1 MADLQPKLPPQSIEA
16 EQSVLG
22 SILLDK
28 EAIIKVADALRPEDF
43 YRDDHRYV
51 YEAMLR
57 LFEKRMPID
66 IVTISEELEVSG
78 KFEAVGGATYLTEL
92 VNSVPTASHIVHY
105 SQIVQDKA
113 TLRRLI
119 SAGGSITELGF
130 KEDEELSTTLDIAER
145 SLFAV
150 SQKYL
155 KQNFIPIKDVLAGSF
170 ERIDELHK
178 NKGVLRGVP
187 TGFRDL
193 DGLLSGFQDSDLV
206 IVAARP
212 SMGKTAITLNIAAH
226 VAIKEKRSVG
236 FFSLEMGADQLADRL
251 VSMESGVDSWKMRTG
266 NLSDEDFPK
275 IGYAYGTLA
284 EAPLYIDDS
293 PSLNVMEIRSK
304 CRRLQMEHGLDLVIV
319 DYLQLMEGR
328 GNSKGDNRVQEISDI
343 SRSLKTLARELKVP
357 VVALS
362 QLSRAV
368 EARPDKRPMLSD
380 LRESGSIEQDADVVM
395 FIYRDDYY
403 HKDSE
408 RKGVTELLV
417 RKHRNGPVGDVE
429 LFFVPEQTRFR
440 SIDRKHQ
447 DAGKS
452 QPAAA

>member
-1 MADLQPKLPPQSIEA
+1 MDIQPKLPPQSIEA

-28 EAIIKVADALRPEDF
+28 EAIIRVADSLRADDF
-43 YRDDHRYV
+43 YRDDHRFV
-51 YEAMLR
+51 YEAMLK

-66 IVTISEELEVSG
+66 IVTISEELENAER
-78 KFEAVGGATYLTEL
+78 FEKIGGATYLTEL
-92 VNSVPTASHIVHY
+92 VNSVPTASHVNHY
-105 SQIVQDKA
+105 AQIVQEKA

-119 SAGGSITELGF
+119 SAGGTITELGF
-130 KEDEELSTTLDIAER
+130 KEDTELTTTLDTAER

-155 KQNFIPIKDVLAGSF
+155 KQNFIPLKDVLASSF

-193 DGLLSGFQDSDLV
+193 DNLLSGFQDSDLV
-206 IVAARP
+206 IIAARP
-212 SMGKTAITLNIAAH
+212 SMGKTAMITNIAAH

-236 FFSLEMGADQLADRL
+236 FFSLEMSADQLADRL
-251 VSMESGVDSWKMRTG
+251 VSLESGVDSWKMRTG
-266 NLSDEDFPK
+266 NLSDADFPK

-284 EAPLYIDDS
+284 EAALYIDDS

-304 CRRLQMEHGLDLVIV
+304 CRRLQMEHGLDLVVV

-328 GNSKGDNRVQEISDI
+328 GRSNDNNRVQEISDI
-343 SRSLKTLARELKVP
+343 SRSLKTLARELNVP

-408 RKGVTELLV
+408 RKGVTEILV

-429 LFFVPEQTRFR
+429 LFFIPEQTRFR
-440 SIDRKHQ
+440 SIDRKTK
-447 DAGKS
+447 ANTKS
-452 QPAAA
+452 VALIE